1 MRKYVVLFTLVLALR
16 VTGFNDLSTEEQ
28 QRVFNHCNKP
38 DRIERIVDMCYEDL
52 FPHRCWMPHFR
63 MCLDTWR

>member
-1 MRKYVVLFTLVLALR
+1 MRNWMPLFTLVLATGATRFNTLS
-16 VTGFNDLSTEEQ
+16 VTEQ

-63 MCLDTWR
+63 VCLETWR